1 MAECVGHW
9 ALLYIAAEII
19 NLNVPRKKKKLVL
32 LIFERELEMPVA
44 IHFKTVWDI

>member
-19 NLNVPRKKKKLVL
+19 NLNVTRKKKTG
-32 LIFERELEMPVA
+32 IA
-44 IHFKTVWDI
+44 HI

>member
-19 NLNVPRKKKKLVL
+19 NLNVPWKKKLIL